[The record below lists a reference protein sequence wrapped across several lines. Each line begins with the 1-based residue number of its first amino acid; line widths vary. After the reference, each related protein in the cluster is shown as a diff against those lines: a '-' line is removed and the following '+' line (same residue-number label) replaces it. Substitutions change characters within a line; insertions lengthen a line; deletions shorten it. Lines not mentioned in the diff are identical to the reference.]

1 MIPAP
6 PDPATGSFDR
16 NRLLTKTSCAWLD
29 CLTGRYAVK
38 LAFYSDQIVP
48 QNRDM
53 DALIAALLPHQAR
66 IGFVPS
72 GGDPEGKWF
81 EDRRG
86 YYARVGL
93 RLAHSHD
100 PIDADWNGLSELL
113 ACDAIHLSG
122 GNTREFL
129 ARLESG
135 GMIGPLRDYARR
147 GGLLIGVSAGAILL
161 TPTINVD
168 ALFADED
175 PSRDVTGSALG
186 LVDFE
191 FFPHLHNNPAHLQKL
206 VEYSRRHPRR
216 ILGCPD
222 GAGAL
227 VEDHGVTMVG
237 DGVVIEAGQTRS
249 WHE

>member
-1 MIPAP
+1 
-6 PDPATGSFDR
+6 
-16 NRLLTKTSCAWLD
+16 
-29 CLTGRYAVK
+29 VK

-48 QNRDM
+48 QNRNM
-53 DALIAALLPHQAR
+53 DALVVAMLPKQAR

-81 EDRRG
+81 EDRRR
-86 YYARVGL
+86 YYAEVSL
-93 RLAHSHD
+93 RLTHSHD
-100 PIDADWNGLSELL
+100 PIDADGTSLSVLL

-135 GMIGPLRDYARR
+135 GMIEPLRDYARR

-161 TPTINVD
+161 TPNIKVD
-168 ALFADED
+168 ALFTGED
-175 PSRDVTGSALG
+175 LSWEAAGSALG

-206 VEYSRRHPRR
+206 VEYSRHHPRR

-222 GAGAL
+222 GAGIVAEGRGL
-227 VEDHGVTMVG
+227 SMVG
-237 DGVVIEAGQTRS
+237 EGVAIEDGQTRS
-249 WHE
+249 WHSGADLSGA